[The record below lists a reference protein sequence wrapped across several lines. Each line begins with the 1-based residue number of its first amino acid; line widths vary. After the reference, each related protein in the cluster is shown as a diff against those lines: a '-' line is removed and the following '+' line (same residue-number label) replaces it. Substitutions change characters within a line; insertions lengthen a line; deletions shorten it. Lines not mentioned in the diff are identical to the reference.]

1 MKAHRKQPQQ
11 EDGLRPEYDFTG
23 GVRGKYLER
32 YREGTNVILLDPDVA
47 AVFQD
52 SAAVNETLRRL
63 VSLAEAKAKSRR
75 PAPREGSKPNKT
87 LQLTSRAQGGVRKSG
102 RAVRG

>member
-1 MKAHRKQPQQ
+1 MKAHRKQLQH
-11 EDGLRPEYDFTG
+11 EDDLRPEYDFTG

-32 YREGTNVILLDPDVA
+32 YREGTNVVLLDPDVA

-63 VSLAEAKAKSRR
+63 VSLAEAKAQSKR
-75 PAPREGSKPNKT
+75 PAPRKSKPNKT
-87 LQLTSRAQGGVRKSG
+87 LQPTSRGQGEVRKSS
-102 RAVRG
+102 RAARG